1 MKKNLFLIS
10 LMLML
15 TFSCFMAGFVKGKKS
30 SLSYEDKCNFVSEIV
45 DWNTDGEELSVFT
58 KDGYEFYAYKTE
70 DIYKNK
76 LFVSIKEDK

>member
-1 MKKNLFLIS
+1 MKKIIIVLLIILAFFIGRITMYQS
-10 LMLML
+10 D
-15 TFSCFMAGFVKGKKS
+15 
-30 SLSYEDKCNFVSEIV
+30 YDKMYDSINQIV

>member
-1 MKKNLFLIS
+1 MKKIIIVLLIILAFFIGRITMYQS
-10 LMLML
+10 DYNKMYD
-15 TFSCFMAGFVKGKKS
+15 SI
-30 SLSYEDKCNFVSEIV
+30 NQIV

-76 LFVSIKEDK
+76 LFVSIKN